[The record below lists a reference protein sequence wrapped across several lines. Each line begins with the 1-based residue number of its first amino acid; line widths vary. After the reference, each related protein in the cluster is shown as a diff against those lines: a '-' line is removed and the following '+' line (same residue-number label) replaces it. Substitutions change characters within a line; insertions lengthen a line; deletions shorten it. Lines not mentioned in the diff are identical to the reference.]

1 MILERLF
8 GQLFRRSGDAPAG
21 GVDIDLTPGRALFD
35 GLALTLRRCAGIR
48 DRARREAEV
57 QRVFNRAARDYI
69 RLVNAAAN
77 RRSRL

>member
-8 GQLFRRSGDAPAG
+8 GQLFRRSGGVPANG
-21 GVDIDLTPGRALFD
+21 ADIDLAPGRALFD

-48 DRARREAEV
+48 AQGKREAEV
-57 QRVFNRAARDYI
+57 QRVFSRATRDYI
-69 RLVNAAAN
+69 RIVNAAAN